1 MLLFSVLK
9 ALGSM
14 LIQHLFHH
22 NYCLILTNKDV
33 CGHEMLCKEFF
44 MLKRLGVFSG
54 WNIKGRSSC
63 KIQAVNKLHYYHN
76 QTNKNIVK

>member
-14 LIQHLFHH
+14 LIQHLCQHK
-22 NYCLILTNKDV
+22 YCLVLRNTNV

-63 KIQAVNKLHYYHN
+63 
-76 QTNKNIVK
+76 NI

>member
-1 MLLFSVLK
+1 
-9 ALGSM
+9 
-14 LIQHLFHH
+14 
-22 NYCLILTNKDV
+22 
-33 CGHEMLCKEFF
+33 MLCKEFF

-63 KIQAVNKLHYYHN
+63 KIQAVNKLHYSNN